1 MTKLKSYLLIALSVC
16 MMTSCLDKFPQDE
29 IPAGDAITTIEEANQ
44 AVIGIYNAWLSGA
57 LYSGYLTLLPDLQTD
72 FVYAVNGY
80 TNTYGDIWRWK
91 DILATNSQ
99 ITSVYGALYNVIGR
113 CNFLLANV
121 DKVRENI
128 YNDEDFDRL
137 EQFCGE
143 AYFARALAYSELIKL
158 FCKAYDSDEEAGED
172 LGVVLRKEYYSDE
185 PLKRASLKE
194 SYAFVLE
201 DLERAEDFLQLSKEE
216 EKDASL
222 TFYSSPYF
230 SIYTV
235 YALRARV
242 ALYMKDYDNAI
253 KYSSLLIDGAKDKF
267 ALSSASQMYTT
278 MTDYLSYTNKEISY
292 YEYMWRYNL
301 STESIWQVG
310 FTTTSYGGALG
321 SVFFNWDFQS
331 YKPDYVPAQ
340 WVLDLYTANDLR
352 YGVNFCQV
360 TTGHSHGL
368 TWPLLAKY
376 WGNQNLFDAAQLLHV
391 SEPQVFRLAEQYLI
405 RAEASVQKEKP
416 DYSKASK
423 DIAELRKARYSSNA
437 SASLTA
443 DNAMDIIEEER
454 VKELYMEGFRLQDLK
469 RWHKGFERKPQ
480 EQSLSN
486 GSSLKVEADDPLF
499 VWPIPQHELESP
511 DANIL
516 PNDSNNK

>member
-1 MTKLKSYLLIALSVC
+1 MKKLKSYLLVVFSLCAL
-16 MMTSCLDKFPQDE
+16 TSCLDKYPQDE
-29 IPAGDAITTIEEANQ
+29 IPAGSAITSIEEANQ
-44 AVIGIYNAWLSGA
+44 AVIGIYSAWLSGA
-57 LYSGYLTLLPDLQTD
+57 LYSGYLTLLPDLQAD
-72 FVYAVNGY
+72 LAYAVNGY
-80 TNTYGDIWRWK
+80 TNTYGDIWRW

-99 ITSVYGALYNVIGR
+99 ITSVYGALYDVIGR

-137 EQFCGE
+137 EQYCGE

-158 FCKAYDSDEEAGED
+158 FCKAYDSDEMAEEA
-172 LGVVLRKEYYSDE
+172 LGVVLRKDYYSTDS
-185 PLKRASLKE
+185 LKRASLKD
-194 SYAFVLE
+194 SYQFVIE
-201 DLERAEDFLQLSKEE
+201 DLERAEECLQLTEE
-216 EKDASL
+216 EENDETL

-242 ALYMKDYDNAI
+242 SLYMKDYKNAI
-253 KYSSLLIDGAKDKF
+253 EYSSLLIDAKDRF
-267 ALSSASQMYTT
+267 ALSSASEIYTT
-278 MTDYLSYTNKEISY
+278 MTDYLSYTNKSISY

-321 SVFFNWDFQS
+321 SVFFNWDFYS

-340 WVLDLYTANDLR
+340 WVLELYASNDMR
-352 YGVNFCQV
+352 YDVFFTQV

-376 WGNQNLFDAAQLLHV
+376 WGNQELFDAAQLLHV

-405 RAEASVQKEKP
+405 RAEAYVQQNN
-416 DYSKASK
+416 YSKASK
-423 DIAELRKARYSSNA
+423 DIEELRKARYSSNA
-437 SASLTA
+437 TATLTA
-443 DNAMDIIEEER
+443 DNAMDVIEEER

-486 GSSLKVEADDPLF
+486 GSSLKVEADNDFF

-511 DANIL
+511 GAYIE
-516 PNDSNNK
+516 PNASNK